1 MSLEPL
7 PTFLTLPVELI
18 DRILD
23 LLDTESILFSF
34 SGVSKRFHA
43 IAYNYSRL
51 TINFTDKSSKA
62 DIQRICRAM
71 RPENV
76 IALTLKNSSRQSNI
90 IRHFL
95 SSVYIYQLTQLRSL
109 TLYNIEEYDLQ
120 TIIKSLTTS
129 KLSSLSLS
137 FEWPNEK
144 LFGKLTQL
152 ALDINDQQPSD
163 FLKCLSSFIDL
174 SHVNEIWLL
183 ENHSRFLQ
191 LETIKNLLEQTSN
204 IRTLVSGRIDHFK
217 IRLRQLHWMKLVLT
231 RIKHVSTV
239 TIQHYES
246 SSNSIPDMIKWL
258 SRKGKKF
265 SVDDKY
271 KSIQVKFD
279 KDVDELLEVK
289 SNHKRLKLVHHRQTS

>member
-34 SGVSKRFHA
+34 SAVCKRFHA

-51 TINFTDKSSKA
+51 TINFTDTSSKA
-62 DIQRICRAM
+62 DIQRIRRAM

-95 SSVYIYQLTQLRSL
+95 SSVYIYQSTQLRSL
-109 TLYNIEEYDLQ
+109 TLCNIEEYDLQ

-129 KLSSLSLS
+129 KLASLSLS
-137 FEWPNEK
+137 FGWPNEK
-144 LFGKLTQL
+144 IFGKLTQL

-183 ENHSRFLQ
+183 EDYSRFLQ

-231 RIKHVSTV
+231 RLKHVSTV

-246 SSNSIPDMIKWL
+246 SSNSIPDMIKRL
-258 SRKGKKF
+258 SRKGKTF
-265 SVDDKY
+265 SVDDNY
-271 KSIQVKFD
+271 KSIQIKFD

-289 SNHKRLKLVHHRQTS
+289 SNHKRLKLVHHRQNS